1 MKLMVLDKKEKWG
14 MHKAKV
20 YEESLELAEA
30 IKEGDNAH
38 IAEEALDNI
47 QVAIGILDKLHN
59 EGLDIQQAVYRHNK
73 KLVARG
79 WNAKAVIK
87 VQVNKR

>member
-1 MKLMVLDKKEKWG
+1 MKLMILDKDDNWG

-20 YEESLELAEA
+20 YEECLELADA

-38 IAEEALDNI
+38 IAEETLDII
-47 QVAIGILDKLHN
+47 QVAIGILDKLHY
-59 EGLDIQQAVYRHNK
+59 EGVDIQQALYKHNK
-73 KLVARG
+73 KLVDRN
-79 WNAKAVIK
+79 WDAKAVIK